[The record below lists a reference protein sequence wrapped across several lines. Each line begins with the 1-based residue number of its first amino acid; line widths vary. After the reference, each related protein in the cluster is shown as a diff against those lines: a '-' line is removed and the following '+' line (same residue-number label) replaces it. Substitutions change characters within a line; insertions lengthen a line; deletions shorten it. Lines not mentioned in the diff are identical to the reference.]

1 MNCFHCGKIIQ
12 FIIPVYIDSL
22 TLFRADTHLGTYVNS
37 ANPVQMPRND
47 QGLHCLLISCA
58 I

>member
-1 MNCFHCGKIIQ
+1 MNCGKIIQ

-37 ANPVQMPRND
+37 ANPVQIPRND
-47 QGLHCLLISCA
+47 QGLHCFLISCA